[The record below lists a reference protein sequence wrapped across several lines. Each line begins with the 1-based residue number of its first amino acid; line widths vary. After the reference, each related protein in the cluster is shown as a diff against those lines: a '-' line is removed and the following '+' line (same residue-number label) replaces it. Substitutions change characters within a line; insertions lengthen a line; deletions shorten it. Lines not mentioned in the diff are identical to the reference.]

1 MDANTKNMIAKL
13 GVGLAKKVLMLQ
25 ATALVSHGIIT
36 SDNVEVFVSLGL
48 AAIGALWSF
57 WNEYGSAIVESQL
70 EVLKAKSLAQAD
82 KIRAAKLPQVTAAQ
96 IADQS
101 PKLTTADVK
110 SIAATL
116 PAAIQG
122 NIAADMTVAAGKA
135 AMMVLLAVA
144 LASLVATGSAHAATA
159 TKKAVDCTLD
169 VFKLTPACKK
179 AAGTTAT
186 NPLDNLLAKLEQ
198 IQTDVVAGVVG
209 DIQAADADAG
219 TIVTPAN
226 GSTPAVV
233 NDPISHACY
242 PAAVQFIQSLPVAKP
257 TTGAPYIFV
266 QLFQKKRDFVNQIK
280 AGLPAYL
287 KIGCGA
293 LLGDETQIFVAML
306 GMVGVTVATGGL
318 AGILPAAAPLAL
330 PVLSL

>member
-1 MDANTKNMIAKL
+1 MILDSVGPISYLICGIWSLIANTRQSIIAKAAKPADANTPAPQIILPPQEAHIADAL
-13 GVGLAKKVLMLQ
+13 PANVTSSAVAVAKVL
-25 ATALVSHGIIT
+25 II
-36 SDNVEVFVSLGL
+36 
-48 AAIGALWSF
+48 
-57 WNEYGSAIVESQL
+57 
-70 EVLKAKSLAQAD
+70 
-82 KIRAAKLPQVTAAQ
+82 
-96 IADQS
+96 
-101 PKLTTADVK
+101 
-110 SIAATL
+110 
-116 PAAIQG
+116 
-122 NIAADMTVAAGKA
+122 
-135 AMMVLLAVA
+135 A
-144 LASLVATGSAHAATA
+144 LALAWLVGAGSAHAATPA
-159 TKKAVDCTLD
+159 KKVDCTLD

-179 AAGTTAT
+179 ATGTTAT
-186 NPLDNLLAKLEQ
+186 NPLDNLLTKLEK
-198 IQTDVVAGVVG
+198 IQTDIVAGVVG

-219 TIVTPAN
+219 TIITPAN